1 MTKALWIVF
10 VLAGH
15 RAASATSVGTAAL
28 RPVQAVRL
36 VVVKPSAG
44 VAEVNVRCLGGLI
57 ALRAVIRSW
66 PSVR

>member
-1 MTKALWIVF
+1 MTKALWIVLCWPGTGRP
-10 VLAGH
+10 VP
-15 RAASATSVGTAAL
+15 RPYGTAAL

-44 VAEVNVRCLGGLI
+44 AEVNVRCLGGLI